1 MLKNLLIVLA
11 GVGIAFV
18 IFLIVL
24 QFSNKKAEEM
34 VNLLYVKKDT
44 EGYRKVADSF
54 LAKLIVGSKQRLIFD
69 MTYYRMTE
77 NDEKLEEVFSLLA
90 NKKLSPQES
99 FERFQNVFQYYLK
112 NERYEEL
119 EEEYQNMVEKYSE
132 SEDMYVKGTMKEFQY
147 MYSVDYKGDVSL
159 LKEMEER
166 YENISFEQSKGIFAF
181 RCYHLC
187 VLNNEKKKAEKYK
200 NQAIRLLGKEA
211 VNEMMKI
218 QHISAD

>member
-11 GVGIAFV
+11 GVGIAFI

-99 FERFQNVFQYYLK
+99 FERFQNAFQYYLK

>member
-54 LAKLIVGSKQRLIFD
+54 LAKLIVGSKQRLIFE